1 MKKMKWISAILIAG
15 VFAFTACSDDEGSGE
30 VFSDLPVEEQKEK
43 MESEGIAMVQK
54 MDEAKNLKTY
64 DVIDGFFALM
74 DIADAQAVKAVE
86 FSLNEVKS
94 VQETKSIV
102 NLKGALVDKM
112 RASDEFKAE
121 AGVYEWDS
129 EMNDWMVVEE
139 STTEITYRFLVEGQ
153 DAEIS
158 VYDFNVQ
165 DAAHQDDPEMVVELP
180 LSLNAHVKLGA
191 TVITSFSLQAEWNDD
206 DTPKS
211 ITEII
216 TLENFSFTSE
226 LTNTTSKVAAS
237 ASFKHN
243 EDVIYGNGFSLEG
256 DFSYTEI
263 FNTLEGEGGMDDA
276 LAQEVLEKANVWF
289 QLGNIKI
296 EGILDF
302 KGFME
307 GFAEKVDSGELN
319 ETSTEQ
325 DMQDMMVELVNEY
338 ALLYVRFADS
348 NEIIAKGEFYLEE
361 MTDNYGGSYVEP
373 AFLMVFGDGSKVT
386 VDQFVEEGFADLIAE
401 IESFIAALEEAYGE
415 EEVVVTPV

>member
-1 MKKMKWISAILIAG
+1 
-15 VFAFTACSDDEGSGE
+15 VFAFTACSDDEGSGD
-30 VFSDLPVEEQKEK
+30 VYSDLPVEEQKEK
-43 MESEGIAMVQK
+43 IESEGIAMVQK

-74 DIADAQAVKAVE
+74 DQAEEQPTKVVE

-94 VQETKSIV
+94 LQGTKSIV

-112 RASDEFKAE
+112 RASDEFTAE
-121 AGVYEWDS
+121 AGIYEWDPQ
-129 EMNDWMVVEE
+129 MNDWMVVEE
-139 STTEITYRFLVEGQ
+139 STTEITYRFVVDGQ

-158 VYDFNVQ
+158 IYDFKVQ
-165 DAAHQDDPEMVVELP
+165 DAAHQEDPEMIVELP
-180 LSLNAHVKLGA
+180 LSVNAHVKLGEV
-191 TVITSFSLQAEWNDD
+191 VITSFSLQAEWNDD
-206 DTPKS
+206 DTPKN
-211 ITEII
+211 ITEVI

-243 EDVIYGNGFSLEG
+243 ADVIYGNGFSLEG
-256 DFSYTEI
+256 DFSYAEI
-263 FNTLEGEGGMDDA
+263 FSTIPEEGGSMDDA

-307 GFAEKVDSGELN
+307 AFADKVESGALN
-319 ETSTEQ
+319 ENSTEE
-325 DMQDMMVELVNEY
+325 DMQDMMVELINEY
-338 ALLYVRFADS
+338 AILYVRFADS
-348 NEIIAKGEFYLEE
+348 DEIIAKGEFYLEE
-361 MTDNYGGSYVEP
+361 VSDNYGGSYVEP

-386 VDQFVEEGFADLIAE
+386 IDQFVEEGFADLITE
-401 IESFIAALEEAYGE
+401 IESFFAALEEAYGE
-415 EEVVVTPV
+415 EEEVVTPV